1 MRFLNNTST
10 DPYFNLAFDE
20 YCLEKV
26 RQEETYF
33 FLWRNRPAVIVG
45 LNQNVFAEVNLQ
57 YLDSHGITLARR
69 VTGGG
74 AVYHDLQN
82 LNYTIIGKEPSPEP
96 VADALRTLGVD
107 VVMTGRN
114 DMFVDGRK
122 CSGYARRVSHGREII
137 HGTLMYDVDLET
149 LAHVLDAPGSK
160 MQAKGIA
167 SVRSRVCNLKDYLP
181 GYGSLD
187 GLQEALQR
195 ILSDGDAQLEL
206 PPEDIR
212 QVELMAETKFSTWDF
227 IYGHSR
233 EADFSRKAKLP
244 CGTVEAAFKLDH
256 GRICS
261 LTFYGDYLFDEPSGA
276 LARRL
281 EGKRFEASE
290 IMNVLKEADVPSY
303 FQGTSVEDLVSGL
316 FGLA

>member
-1 MRFLNNTST
+1 
-10 DPYFNLAFDE
+10 
-20 YCLEKV
+20 
-26 RQEETYF
+26 
-33 FLWRNRPAVIVG
+33 
-45 LNQNVFAEVNLQ
+45 
-57 YLDSHGITLARR
+57 
-69 VTGGG
+69 
-74 AVYHDLQN
+74 
-82 LNYTIIGKEPSPEP
+82 
-96 VADALRTLGVD
+96 
-107 VVMTGRN
+107 MTGRN

-187 GLQEALQR
+187 ELQEALQR
-195 ILSDGDAQLEL
+195 ILSDGDAQMEL

-261 LTFYGDYLFDEPSGA
+261 LTFYGDYLFDEPSGCA
-276 LARRL
+276 CGIEFVPAQDPPIRN
-281 EGKRFEASE
+281 AE
-290 IMNVLKEADVPSY
+290 ILHQFLLSIVCD
-303 FQGTSVEDLVSGL
+303 
-316 FGLA
+316 

>member
-1 MRFLNNTST
+1 
-10 DPYFNLAFDE
+10 
-20 YCLEKV
+20 
-26 RQEETYF
+26 
-33 FLWRNRPAVIVG
+33 
-45 LNQNVFAEVNLQ
+45 
-57 YLDSHGITLARR
+57 
-69 VTGGG
+69 
-74 AVYHDLQN
+74 
-82 LNYTIIGKEPSPEP
+82 
-96 VADALRTLGVD
+96 
-107 VVMTGRN
+107 
-114 DMFVDGRK
+114 
-122 CSGYARRVSHGREII
+122 
-137 HGTLMYDVDLET
+137 
-149 LAHVLDAPGSK
+149 

-187 GLQEALQR
+187 ELQEALQR
-195 ILSDGDAQLEL
+195 ILSDGDAQMEL

-261 LTFYGDYLFDEPSGA
+261 LTFYGDYLFDEPSGE